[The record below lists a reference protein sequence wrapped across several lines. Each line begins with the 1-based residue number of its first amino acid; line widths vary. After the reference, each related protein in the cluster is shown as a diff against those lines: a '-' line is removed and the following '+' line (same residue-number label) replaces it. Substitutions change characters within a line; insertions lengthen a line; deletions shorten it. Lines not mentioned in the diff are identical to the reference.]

1 MPSKKSKVD
10 PNSNTQTTEVEGFNI
25 HINEF
30 GEVIC
35 SHDLDSI
42 NTFLDKNVEDK
53 KLKDRD
59 DLKTD

>member
-10 PNSNTQTTEVEGFNI
+10 PNSNTQTTEVEGFSI
-25 HINEF
+25 KINEF
-30 GEVIC
+30 GEIIC

-59 DLKTD
+59 DLQTD